1 VSLAGTYTKGHRVYE
16 WSCIA
21 LAFTSASALAFNAV
35 HAFQE
40 GRTAWTPSAWLSL
53 PLAFLFA
60 DAVSGLVHWGFD
72 TFGDENTFLVGQLAI
87 RTFREHHHDPEAM
100 TKHDWVETNGHNIGL
115 AIVLSALGAWYA
127 RAVAVDGVVVFFALS
142 CFVVS
147 VTSQIHKWAH
157 LAASESLRM
166 HVPRWVQRLQAMRI
180 ILPPQ
185 SHAVHHHAPHK
196 SHYCIAT
203 GWLNRPVQILLVRI
217 ASMFC

>member
-16 WSCIA
+16 WSCITLASVSAGA
-21 LAFTSASALAFNAV
+21 LLVNV
-35 HAFQE
+35 LGAFQE
-40 GRTAWTPSAWLSL
+40 GRTSWTPSAWLSV

-115 AIVLSALGAWYA
+115 AIVLSAVGAWYA
-127 RAVAVDGVVVFFALS
+127 RTVAVDGVVVFFALS

-157 LAASESLRM
+157 MATSVSLRTQ
-166 HVPRWVQRLQAMRI
+166 VPRWVQRLQAMHI
-180 ILPPQ
+180 ILSPS
-185 SHAVHHHAPHK
+185 SHAVHHLAPYK

-203 GWLNRPVQILLVRI
+203 GWLNRPLRLLFERMTR
-217 ASMFC
+217 MFC